1 MNNTD
6 DLLREGCAQLGIA
19 CTERQVGA
27 FRQYREELKRW
38 NRAHSLTG
46 IRTDRDIVVKHF
58 LDSLLFLNMLPQ
70 DVCSVADVG
79 SGAGF
84 PGIPIKIMR
93 PDLTVYLVEPT
104 KKKAVFLR
112 HICHLLGLQNV
123 EVLDRRAEELQGL
136 MVDVIVTRALFRT
149 AEFIKKTR
157 HLLNPGGVFVL
168 SKGRRVSEELK
179 GASEISLKVIPAK
192 LPFGDAERQMVII
205 TP

>member
-1 MNNTD
+1 M
-6 DLLREGCAQLGIA
+6 REGCAQLGIA
-19 CTERQVGA
+19 CTERQAGA
-27 FRQYREELKRW
+27 FGQYREELKRW

-93 PDLTVYLVEPT
+93 QDLTVCLVEAT

-112 HICHLLGLQNV
+112 HICHLLGLRNV
-123 EVLDRRAEELQGL
+123 EVLDRRVEEVQGV
-136 MVDVIVTRALFRT
+136 MVDAVVTRALFRT
-149 AEFIKKTR
+149 AEFFKKTR
-157 HLLNPGGVFVL
+157 HILRPGGVLVL
-168 SKGRRVSEELK
+168 STGRGISEELK
-179 GASEISLKVIPAK
+179 SAGKSVKVIPAK
-192 LPFGDAERQMVII
+192 LPFEDAERHMVII